1 MLWALMF
8 ISEKQLKVWYLGLTP
23 ERSVVGVRSFESPGA
38 YKRIFLTVQCFNL
51 DETVIAEVI
60 HSSLNSGLI

>member
-1 MLWALMF
+1 MLWALIF

-38 YKRIFLTVQCFNL
+38 KPTKEFF
-51 DETVIAEVI
+51 
-60 HSSLNSGLI
+60 

>member
-23 ERSVVGVRSFESPGA
+23 ERSVVGVSSFESPGA
-38 YKRIFLTVQCFNL
+38 KPTKEF
-51 DETVIAEVI
+51 
-60 HSSLNSGLI
+60 S